1 MSFKKRH
8 EETKEKNRQKKATK
22 ESEKSLSKPVDLLIS
37 SKFQEILFWIGAK
50 FYKNLKKLIYLPII
64 LFLFACGIYLYN
76 YFTLGTF
83 FPKDFT
89 LEGGLKIT
97 TAYNPNLEKAFYN
110 EFVKDYG
117 NSLKM
122 EKLNNNLVIT
132 IVGSN
137 YDLKKIK
144 EFLNNKN
151 VDYNLEEI
159 SPLLGRDFLKNLFK
173 TILFSF
179 VFVIIVMKL
188 VYKKWDLALSAGRAL
203 FFNIFITLAISTLF
217 IPLSITT
224 LPAYLMILGYGI
236 DTNIALINS
245 MLKERK
251 LEKIRRYQ
259 LAFNTGLTMDL
270 TTLVVLFVGILLANN
285 LIFKNIFFVLMIGLL
300 VDIVDTW
307 ILNGYLVDKI
317 VKH

>member
-1 MSFKKRH
+1 MVSNKKDKK
-8 EETKEKNRQKKATK
+8 TKEVT
-22 ESEKSLSKPVDLLIS
+22 SKPVELLIN
-37 SKFQEILFWIGAK
+37 SKFQEILFWLGAK
-50 FYKNLKKLIYLPII
+50 FYKNLKRLIYLPIL
-64 LFLFACGIYLYN
+64 LFIFACGIYLYN
-76 YFTLGTF
+76 YLTIGSF

-97 TAYNPNLEKAFYN
+97 TSYNSNLEKEFYN
-110 EFVKDYG
+110 TFINKYG
-117 NSLKM
+117 NNLKM

-132 IVGSN
+132 ITGKS
-137 YDLKKIK
+137 YDLKEIK
-144 EFLNNKN
+144 DFFKDKN
-151 VDYNLEEI
+151 IEYNLEEI
-159 SPLLGRDFLKNLFK
+159 SPLLGKDFLKNLFK

-179 VFVIIVMKL
+179 IFVIIIMKL
-188 VYKKWDLALSAGRAL
+188 VYKEWNLALSAGRAL

-236 DTNIALINS
+236 DTNIALINN
-245 MLKERK
+245 MLKEKK
-251 LEKIRRYQ
+251 LEKIKRYQ

-270 TTLVVLFVGILLANN
+270 TTLIVLFVGILLANN
-285 LIFKNIFFVLMIGLL
+285 LVFKNIFFVLMIGLL

>member
-1 MSFKKRH
+1 MVSNKKDKK
-8 EETKEKNRQKKATK
+8 TKEVT
-22 ESEKSLSKPVDLLIS
+22 SKPVELLIN
-37 SKFQEILFWIGAK
+37 SKFQEILFWLGAK
-50 FYKNLKKLIYLPII
+50 FYKNLKRLIYLPIL
-64 LFLFACGIYLYN
+64 LFIFACGIYLYN
-76 YFTLGTF
+76 YLTIGSF

-97 TAYNPNLEKAFYN
+97 TSYNSNLEKEFYN
-110 EFVKDYG
+110 TFINKYG
-117 NSLKM
+117 NNLKM

-132 IVGSN
+132 ITGKS
-137 YDLKKIK
+137 YDLKEIK
-144 EFLNNKN
+144 DFFKDKN
-151 VDYNLEEI
+151 IEYNLEEI
-159 SPLLGRDFLKNLFK
+159 SPLLGKDFLKNLFK

-179 VFVIIVMKL
+179 IFVIIIMKL
-188 VYKKWDLALSAGRAL
+188 VYKEWNLALSAGRAL

-236 DTNIALINS
+236 DTNIALINN
-245 MLKERK
+245 MLKEKK
-251 LEKIRRYQ
+251 LEKIKRYQ

-270 TTLVVLFVGILLANN
+270 TTLIVLFVGILLANN
-285 LIFKNIFFVLMIGLL
+285 LVFKNIFFVLMIGLL
-300 VDIVDTW
+300 VDIIDTW

>member
-1 MSFKKRH
+1 MVSNKKDKK
-8 EETKEKNRQKKATK
+8 TKEVT
-22 ESEKSLSKPVDLLIS
+22 SKPVELLIN
-37 SKFQEILFWIGAK
+37 SKFQEILFWLGAK
-50 FYKNLKKLIYLPII
+50 FYKNLKRLIYLPIL
-64 LFLFACGIYLYN
+64 LFIFACGIYLYN
-76 YFTLGTF
+76 YLTIGSF

-97 TAYNPNLEKAFYN
+97 TSYNSNLEKEFYN
-110 EFVKDYG
+110 TFINKYG
-117 NSLKM
+117 NNLKM

-132 IVGSN
+132 ITGKS
-137 YDLKKIK
+137 YDLKEIK
-144 EFLNNKN
+144 DFFKDKN
-151 VDYNLEEI
+151 VEYNLEEI
-159 SPLLGRDFLKNLFK
+159 SPLLGKDFLKNLFK

-179 VFVIIVMKL
+179 IFVIIIMKL
-188 VYKKWDLALSAGRAL
+188 VYKEWNLALSAGRAL

-236 DTNIALINS
+236 DTNIALINN
-245 MLKERK
+245 MLKEKK
-251 LEKIRRYQ
+251 LEKIKRYQ

-270 TTLVVLFVGILLANN
+270 TTLIVLFVGILLANN
-285 LIFKNIFFVLMIGLL
+285 LVFKNIFFVLMIGLL